1 MLPSRYDPRRLQ
13 VRALTLRMVASQ
25 PTINQSPMSSVFG
38 GILVPMVAQTLSH
51 VGTSMFAFIVP
62 NNTKGNHALAPRG
75 LTPRNNDLY

>member
-1 MLPSRYDPRRLQ
+1 
-13 VRALTLRMVASQ
+13 
-25 PTINQSPMSSVFG
+25 MSSVFG